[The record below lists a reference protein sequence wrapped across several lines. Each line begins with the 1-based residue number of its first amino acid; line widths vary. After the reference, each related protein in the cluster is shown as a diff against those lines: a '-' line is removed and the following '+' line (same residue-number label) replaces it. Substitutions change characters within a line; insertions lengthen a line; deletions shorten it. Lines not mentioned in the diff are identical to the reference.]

1 MTKEL
6 DGTRI
11 DYLQARLTAAE
22 AVISAVQPLFGSS
35 GSSGSATKQQQE
47 NFQVAY
53 RQALFEWDQ
62 IAKKEYCPIIKQ
74 FSAK

>member
-1 MTKEL
+1 MTKEF

-22 AVISAVQPLFGSS
+22 AVISAVQPLFASS
-35 GSSGSATKQQQE
+35 SLTTKQQE

-62 IAKKEYCPIIKQ
+62 LAKKDYCPIIKQ